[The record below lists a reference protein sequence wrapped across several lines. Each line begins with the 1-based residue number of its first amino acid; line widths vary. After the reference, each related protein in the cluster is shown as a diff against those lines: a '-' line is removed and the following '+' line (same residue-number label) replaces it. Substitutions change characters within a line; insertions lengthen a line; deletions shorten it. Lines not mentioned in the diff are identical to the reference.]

1 MALLCRNMRR
11 SHSILIVGQPLTK
24 LRVSTFPSRNPKV
37 HGRKRLAAASTG
49 PPSLRETLKV
59 LYTSSAQRVSAT
71 AKSWWDRYEEF
82 VGLVEVREAQGN
94 VAEAEK
100 AFMVARALVRDMRD
114 IVEFQQVKLKEIRG
128 QLERV
133 PREDVH
139 FLELATQEHK
149 LLQEEKRVR
158 TSYANAEDSEREK
171 FALFSAAVRESH
183 EKERARAEKTK
194 NWSIIGSVIGTLI
207 GVMGSTYINR
217 VRLKELK
224 SLLQEAQKGPINLQE
239 ALHEQAT
246 TYKHQQKDL
255 SNAILRLQHLIQMGS
270 GAEGVPL
277 TDDPLIVEIS
287 KQTNY
292 SEQIH
297 TAIENLQK
305 QMSEFRKSLS
315 KVSSEVQN
323 VKVALEKRLVET
335 SHPVIVLEEETM
347 PFTVHDVM
355 MELVDTKQS
364 LESRIN
370 GNFRFST
377 ALTCTFFAF
386 TVSAL
391 YMLMRGS

>member
-1 MALLCRNMRR
+1 MRQ
-11 SHSILIVGQPLTK
+11 SHSILMGGQRFTK

-37 HGRKRLAAASTG
+37 SGRKRLAAASTV

-82 VGLVEVREAQGN
+82 VGLVEVREAQGK

-100 AFMVARALVRDMRD
+100 AFMVARALVRDIHD
-114 IVEFQQVKLKEIRG
+114 NVEFQQLKLKEIRDR
-128 QLERV
+128 LERV

-149 LLQEEKRVR
+149 LLQEEKRIK
-158 TSYANAEDSEREK
+158 TAYANAEDSEREK
-171 FALFSAAVRESH
+171 FTLFSAAVRESH

-194 NWSIIGSVIGTLI
+194 NWSIIGSVIGTII

-217 VRLKELK
+217 VRLQELK

-239 ALHEQAT
+239 ALHEQAA
-246 TYKHQQKDL
+246 TYKHQQTDL
-255 SNAILRLQHLIQMGS
+255 SNAILSLQHLIQKGS
-270 GAEGVPL
+270 GAEGIPL
-277 TDDPLIVEIS
+277 TEDPLIVELN

-292 SEQIH
+292 SKQIH
-297 TAIENLQK
+297 TTIENLQK
-305 QMSEFRKSLS
+305 QMSGLGKSLC
-315 KVSSEVQN
+315 KVSSEVQS
-323 VKVALEKRLVET
+323 VKTTLEKTPVEK
-335 SHPVIVLEEETM
+335 SPPVIFREEEKM
-347 PFTVHDVM
+347 PFTVSDVM
-355 MELVDTKQS
+355 LELVDSKQS
-364 LESRIN
+364 LESQIN
-370 GNFRFST
+370 RNFRFSA

-391 YMLMRGS
+391 YTLLKGS